1 MTVPLSLSLFLKTG
15 GGSRSHILPRR
26 PSCRHRRVLFSNH
39 RGHGRLLWHAQ
50 VQSAPT
56 VLGK

>member
-1 MTVPLSLSLFLKTG
+1 MTLPLSLSFPQTG

-39 RGHGRLLWHAQ
+39 RGYGGLLRHTQ